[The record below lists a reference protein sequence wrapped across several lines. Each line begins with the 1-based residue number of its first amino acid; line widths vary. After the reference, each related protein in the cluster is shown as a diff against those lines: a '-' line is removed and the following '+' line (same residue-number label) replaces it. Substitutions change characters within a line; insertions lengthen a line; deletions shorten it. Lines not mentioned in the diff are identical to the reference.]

1 MAKKKSR
8 FLVSIVLMFLFTN
21 LFAQS
26 SSKVYVTAKGK
37 KYHTATCRTVQNSA
51 TTELTKEDAVKAGYE
66 ACKICKP

>member
-1 MAKKKSR
+1 MKINK
-8 FLVSIVLMFLFTN
+8 FFISIVLLYITAF
-21 LFAQS
+21 LFAQGS
-26 SSKVYVTAKGK
+26 AKVYVTAKGK